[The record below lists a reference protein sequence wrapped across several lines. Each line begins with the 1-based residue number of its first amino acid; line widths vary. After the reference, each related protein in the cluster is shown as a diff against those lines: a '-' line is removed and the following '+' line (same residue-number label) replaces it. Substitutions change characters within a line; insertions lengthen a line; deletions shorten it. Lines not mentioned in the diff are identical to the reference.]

1 MCGCISTSIADSAA
15 AELQQRK
22 GLASHRRTYT
32 AADQPTNIPAAA
44 NPQILPSHSHG
55 KTTLPLLL
63 LLLTLSDPFPPHLP
77 DAAGDATAGASASGS
92 VDLVA
97 AIATAA

>member
-1 MCGCISTSIADSAA
+1 MSGCISTSIADSAA
-15 AELQQRK
+15 AELQQRM

-32 AADQPTNIPAAA
+32 ATAAAQPTNIPAAA
-44 NPQILPSHSHG
+44 NPQIHPSHSHG

-77 DAAGDATAGASASGS
+77 DAAGDATASGS

>member
-1 MCGCISTSIADSAA
+1 
-15 AELQQRK
+15 
-22 GLASHRRTYT
+22 
-32 AADQPTNIPAAA
+32 
-44 NPQILPSHSHG
+44 
-55 KTTLPLLL
+55 L

-97 AIATAA
+97 DFYRCLIGVRRRWKRRE

>member
-1 MCGCISTSIADSAA
+1 
-15 AELQQRK
+15 L
-22 GLASHRRTYT
+22 GLAPSHYT
-32 AADQPTNIPAAA
+32 AADQPTNSPAAA
-44 NPQILPSHSHG
+44 NPQILPSHG

-97 AIATAA
+97 DFYRCLIGVRRRWKRRE